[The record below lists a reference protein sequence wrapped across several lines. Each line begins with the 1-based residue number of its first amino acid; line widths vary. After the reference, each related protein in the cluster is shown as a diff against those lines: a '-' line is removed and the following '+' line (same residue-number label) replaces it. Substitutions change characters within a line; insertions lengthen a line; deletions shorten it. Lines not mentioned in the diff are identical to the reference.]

1 MKSYENSADEEKSKL
16 LKIIQIDVNDR
27 LQENPTRAVE
37 LENIFRE
44 AATSSTPL
52 YGIGIANVIWPR
64 LSIISCLCSGENMSQ
79 FESPLRKFIGKSICL
94 YSPYCGGSEGVIGVN
109 VWPGQKISCFAFTP
123 EFNFVEFIREGNM
136 SDDNPKTVTVDELEI
151 NSNYEIVLTT
161 FSGFYRYR
169 IGDIIRIV
177 DKDDA
182 LGPVFDFI
190 KRKSSLLNLFNEM
203 VTEDHIRMALTAA
216 LNLMSYDQSLIKDFA
231 CSIDVSS
238 QSQPFYK
245 IYLELHDKEV
255 NLPCDVCDII
265 YCRP

>member
-1 MKSYENSADEEKSKL
+1 MLGIL
-16 LKIIQIDVNDR
+16 L
-27 LQENPTRAVE
+27 LLLLLLFAGAV
-37 LENIFRE
+37 
-44 AATSSTPL
+44 
-52 YGIGIANVIWPR
+52 
-64 LSIISCLCSGENMSQ
+64 
-79 FESPLRKFIGKSICL
+79 
-94 YSPYCGGSEGVIGVN
+94 
-109 VWPGQKISCFAFTP
+109 FAFTP

-255 NLPCDVCDII
+255 NLFFPT
-265 YCRP
+265 